1 MGVISIGGVNPFLG
15 QSDPYVTSNMTADG
29 GSATT
34 DYVFNG
40 QLTGCS
46 LGALFGLRDGLVE
59 SFDWKADPEI
69 IRKINIAGI
78 QTATKENPLVP
89 VSLSFDN
96 SSYKGSL
103 GYTLTIRW
111 SQKQEGDDD
120 DDNDDDELQLI
131 NKTWTVSEEENEKGC
146 KTITTNMSCVPNTNV
161 PDHCDEAALA
171 AATKWVSDNIQKD
184 SLSNSLEKSSVD
196 SESLTINPIT
206 SEVKYTSVSSNDC
219 EDQEKANTPADDPDS
234 ISYTH
239 CTESTTEYTK
249 CEKGYNIVTTRH
261 NGEVYKVSGSGKELM
276 EKLNT
281 ALLSKYS
288 GIQDFAGSVNE
299 GGSLTYNFTTQV
311 DGNGDPI
318 PKPKTLLINSQ
329 TISNSISYNGA
340 TGSKS
345 EIESSSK
352 SINGSLFWLNPTGD
366 DEPVAS
372 AVGYTQSDL
381 RAAMS
386 AAGKRL
392 TNWSYTSDTIA
403 NTASYSATLNSIPDD
418 EDPSEQPALDGF
430 SGVTSY
436 SVAYTPPLGIYDLVP
451 NLNCEDLVFKM
462 GYTSKGSIT
471 ISLNATSGSGY
482 NFLEEGRECRDW
494 LKKETTKNQQDP
506 KVTADKE
513 QEADDGLSASWTY
526 SATFKGADA
535 LTEDGDEIESMY

>member
-1 MGVISIGGVNPFLG
+1 MGVISIDGANPFLG

-29 GSATT
+29 ESATT

-46 LGALFGLRDGLVE
+46 LEALFELRDGLVT
-59 SFDWKADPEI
+59 SFDWKKDPKI
-69 IRKINIAGI
+69 IRNINIDGI
-78 QTATKENPLVP
+78 QTATAQDPLVP

-103 GYTLTIRW
+103 GYTLIIRW

-120 DDNDDDELQLI
+120 DDDDDELQLI

-146 KTITTNMSCVPNTNV
+146 KTTTTNMSCVPNTNV

-171 AATKWVSDNIQKD
+171 AATKWVSGNIQKD
-184 SLSNSLEKSSVD
+184 SLSNSLEKSTVD
-196 SESLTINPIT
+196 SESLTMNPIT
-206 SEVKYTSVSSNDC
+206 SEVKYTSVSSNNC
-219 EDQEKANTPADDPDS
+219 GDQKKANTPAGNPDS

-239 CTESTTEYTK
+239 CTESTTEYTT
-249 CEKGYNIVTTRH
+249 CEQGYNIVSTRH
-261 NGEVYKVSGSGKELM
+261 NGEVYKISGSGKELLD
-276 EKLNT
+276 ELNT
-281 ALLSKYS
+281 SVISKYD
-288 GIQDFAGSVNE
+288 GVQDFAGSFNE
-299 GGSLTYNFTTQV
+299 GGSLTYSFTTQV
-311 DGNGDPI
+311 DGNGNPI
-318 PKPKTLLINSQ
+318 AKPKTLIIDSQ
-329 TISNSISYNGA
+329 TISNSTSYNGA
-340 TGSKS
+340 TGLGS

-352 SINGSLFWLNPTGD
+352 SINGSVFWLNSTGN
-366 DEPVAS
+366 DESVAS
-372 AVGYTQSDL
+372 AAGYTQSDL
-381 RAAMS
+381 KAAMS

-392 TNWSYTSDTIA
+392 TSWSYTNDPIA

-418 EDPSEQPALDGF
+418 EDPSEAPALDGF

-451 NLNCEDLVFKM
+451 NMNCEDLVFKM

-482 NFLEEGRECRDW
+482 NFLEKGRECMDW

-535 LTEDGDEIESMY
+535 LSESGNGINSMY